1 MEENKNLETNENE
14 TNMIPLLDE
23 RAQKEQEI
31 RNLQSMLSSTASPIG
46 DWKIAKHMEYT
57 LLGMDSPYD
66 IEALHTE
73 RQAIRDRINDLQ
85 EELNAME

>member
-1 MEENKNLETNENE
+1 MEENENLENE
-14 TNMIPLLDE
+14 TEMTAAIDE
-23 RAQKEQEI
+23 RMEKEQEI

-66 IEALHTE
+66 IEALHAE
-73 RQAIRDRINDLQ
+73 RQAVRDRINDLQ
-85 EELNAME
+85 EELDAAE

>member
-1 MEENKNLETNENE
+1 MEENKNLENE
-14 TNMIPLLDE
+14 TEMTAAIDE
-23 RAQKEQEI
+23 RMEKEQEI
-31 RNLQSMLSSTASPIG
+31 RNLQSILSSTASPIG

-73 RQAIRDRINDLQ
+73 RQAIRDRINVLQ
-85 EELNAME
+85 EELDAAE

>member
-1 MEENKNLETNENE
+1 MEENKNLENE
-14 TNMIPLLDE
+14 TEMTAAIDE
-23 RAQKEQEI
+23 RMEKEQEI

-66 IEALHTE
+66 IEALHAE
-73 RQAIRDRINDLQ
+73 RQAIRDRINDFQ
-85 EELNAME
+85 EELDAAE

>member
-1 MEENKNLETNENE
+1 MEENKNLENE
-14 TNMIPLLDE
+14 TEMTAAIDE
-23 RAQKEQEI
+23 RMEKEQEI
-31 RNLQSMLSSTASPIG
+31 RNLQSILSSTASPIG

-73 RQAIRDRINDLQ
+73 RQAVRDRINDLQ
-85 EELNAME
+85 EELDAAE

>member
-1 MEENKNLETNENE
+1 MEENENFENE
-14 TNMIPLLDE
+14 TEMTAATDE
-23 RAQKEQEI
+23 RMEKEQEI

-66 IEALHTE
+66 IEALHAE
-73 RQAIRDRINDLQ
+73 RQAIRDRINNLQ
-85 EELNAME
+85 EELDAAE

>member
-1 MEENKNLETNENE
+1 MEENENLENE
-14 TNMIPLLDE
+14 TEMTAAIDE
-23 RAQKEQEI
+23 RMEKEQEI

-85 EELNAME
+85 EERDAAE

>member
-1 MEENKNLETNENE
+1 MEENENLENE
-14 TNMIPLLDE
+14 TEMTAAIDE
-23 RAQKEQEI
+23 RMKKEQEI

-85 EELNAME
+85 EELDAAE

>member
-1 MEENKNLETNENE
+1 
-14 TNMIPLLDE
+14 MIPLLDE

-85 EELNAME
+85 EELDAAE

>member
-1 MEENKNLETNENE
+1 MEENENLENE
-14 TNMIPLLDE
+14 TEMTAAIDE
-23 RAQKEQEI
+23 RMEKEQEI

-66 IEALHTE
+66 IEALHAE

-85 EELNAME
+85 EELDAAE

>member
-1 MEENKNLETNENE
+1 MEENENLENE
-14 TNMIPLLDE
+14 TEMTAAIDE
-23 RAQKEQEI
+23 RMEKEQEI

>member
-1 MEENKNLETNENE
+1 MEENENLENE
-14 TNMIPLLDE
+14 TEMTAAIDE
-23 RAQKEQEI
+23 RMEKEQEI

-85 EELNAME
+85 EELDAAE

>member
-1 MEENKNLETNENE
+1 MEENENLENE
-14 TNMIPLLDE
+14 TEMTAAIDE
-23 RAQKEQEI
+23 RMEKEQEI

-66 IEALHTE
+66 IEALHAE
-73 RQAIRDRINDLQ
+73 RQTIRDRINDLQ
-85 EELNAME
+85 EELDAAE

>member
-1 MEENKNLETNENE
+1 MEENENLENE
-14 TNMIPLLDE
+14 TEMTAAIDE
-23 RAQKEQEI
+23 RMEKEQEI

-46 DWKIAKHMEYT
+46 DLKISKHMEYT

-85 EELNAME
+85 EELDAAE

>member
-1 MEENKNLETNENE
+1 MEENENLENE
-14 TNMIPLLDE
+14 TEMTAAIDE
-23 RAQKEQEI
+23 RMEKEQEI

-66 IEALHTE
+66 IETLHTE

-85 EELNAME
+85 EELDAAE

>member
-1 MEENKNLETNENE
+1 MEENENLETNENE

-31 RNLQSMLSSTASPIG
+31 RNLQSMLSATASPIG

-85 EELNAME
+85 EELDAAE

>member
-46 DWKIAKHMEYT
+46 DWKIAKAYEYT
-57 LLGMDSPYD
+57 LAGLDAPYD
-66 IEALHTE
+66 LEELHTE

-85 EELNAME
+85 EELDAAE

>member
-1 MEENKNLETNENE
+1 MEENKSLENE
-14 TNMIPLLDE
+14 TEMTAAIDE
-23 RAQKEQEI
+23 RMEKEQEI
-31 RNLQSMLSSTASPIG
+31 RNLQSILSSTASPIG

>member
-1 MEENKNLETNENE
+1 MEENKNLENE
-14 TNMIPLLDE
+14 TEMTAAIDE
-23 RAQKEQEI
+23 RMEKEQEI

-66 IEALHTE
+66 IEALHAE
-73 RQAIRDRINDLQ
+73 RQAVRDRINDLQ
-85 EELNAME
+85 EELDAAE

>member
-1 MEENKNLETNENE
+1 MEENENLETNENE

-73 RQAIRDRINDLQ
+73 RQAVRDRINDLQ

>member
-1 MEENKNLETNENE
+1 MEENKNLENE
-14 TNMIPLLDE
+14 TEMTAAIDE
-23 RAQKEQEI
+23 RMEKEQEI
-31 RNLQSMLSSTASPIG
+31 RNLQSILSSTASPIG

>member
-1 MEENKNLETNENE
+1 MEENENLENE
-14 TNMIPLLDE
+14 TEMTAVIDE
-23 RAQKEQEI
+23 RMEKEQEI

-85 EELNAME
+85 EELDAAE

>member
-1 MEENKNLETNENE
+1 MEENENLETNENE

-66 IEALHTE
+66 IEALHAE

-85 EELNAME
+85 EELDAAE

>member
-1 MEENKNLETNENE
+1 MEENKNLENKTEM
-14 TNMIPLLDE
+14 TAAIDE
-23 RAQKEQEI
+23 RMEKEQEI

-66 IEALHTE
+66 IEALHAE
-73 RQAIRDRINDLQ
+73 RQTIRDRINDLQ
-85 EELNAME
+85 EELDAAE

>member
-1 MEENKNLETNENE
+1 MEENKNLENE
-14 TNMIPLLDE
+14 TEMTAAIDE
-23 RAQKEQEI
+23 RMEKEQEI

-66 IEALHTE
+66 IEALHAE
-73 RQAIRDRINDLQ
+73 RQTIRDRINDLQ
-85 EELNAME
+85 EELDAAE

>member
-1 MEENKNLETNENE
+1 MEENENLENE
-14 TNMIPLLDE
+14 TEMTASIDE
-23 RAQKEQEI
+23 RMEKEQEI

-85 EELNAME
+85 EELDAAE

>member
-1 MEENKNLETNENE
+1 MEENENFENE
-14 TNMIPLLDE
+14 TEMTAATDE
-23 RAQKEQEI
+23 RMEKEQEI

-66 IEALHTE
+66 IEALHAE

-85 EELNAME
+85 EELDAME